1 MAKKGLPAFK
11 DTPEEAERMQ
21 RLVDEYFNVYCEGV
35 VLTTD
40 TGKPVFNKYGDVV
53 VVGAHP
59 PTVTG
64 LARAL
69 GFNSRQSLLNYQGKK
84 RFQSIIDAAK
94 MKIEMYAEERLYD
107 KEGSNGAKFVL
118 QNGFGWKDAKAES
131 ETVTPG
137 VVIELV
143 RTQPIPDP
151 PPEDSAN
158 AEAQQT
164 E

>member
-1 MAKKGLPAFK
+1 MAKKGLAAFK

-21 RLVDEYFNVYCEGV
+21 QLIDDYFDNYCAGV
-35 VLTTD
+35 ILTD
-40 TGKPVFNKYGDVV
+40 NGKPVLNKYGDVV
-53 VVGAHP
+53 VIDAHP

-69 GFNSRQSLLNYQGKK
+69 GFNSRQSLLNYRGKK

-94 MKIEMYAEERLYD
+94 MRIEMYAEERLYD

-118 QNGFGWKDAKAES
+118 QNGFGWKDAKTES
-131 ETVTPG
+131 ESVTPG

-151 PPEDSAN
+151 PPEESPVAEEQSA
-158 AEAQQT
+158 E
-164 E
+164 